1 MTPQGRLL
9 ENLLT
14 PKSLRRANLILTTS
28 TTVESELSASD
39 PTLAG
44 KTIAVPLASSIDRFA
59 CQPPPKVSKPYFIFC
74 GSLGPRKNLDRLIH
88 AFLDLKRSEPSITHT
103 FVIVTGGGWRDSEAR
118 KLIANNPQHLELYSK
133 IDESLKS
140 QLIRHSEFLV
150 LPSLYEGFGIPI
162 IEALKL
168 GRPILT
174 SNRGAMKEMA
184 GDAALF
190 VDPDDPNS
198 IREGLL
204 ALCTKKRLRDSLA
217 ENAIARAE
225 GFCWAKTSKR
235 TMEALASIA
244 AK

>member
-28 TTVESELSASD
+28 VAVENEISTWD
-39 PTLAG
+39 PTLSG

-59 CQPPPKVSKPYFIFC
+59 YQPPPNIREPYFVFC
-74 GSLGPRKNLDRLIH
+74 GSLEPRKNLDRLIH
-88 AFLDLKRSEPSITHT
+88 AFLDLKRSEPSIPHK
-103 FVIVTGGGWRDSEAR
+103 FVIVTGGGWRDSEVR
-118 KLIANNPQHLELYSK
+118 NLIANNSQHFELYSK
-133 IDESLKS
+133 IDESLKA
-140 QLIRHSEFLV
+140 QLIRHSEFLA

-184 GDAALF
+184 GNAALF
-190 VDPDDPNS
+190 IDPDDPGS
-198 IREGLL
+198 IRNGLM
-204 ALCTKKRLRDSLA
+204 ALCTNKQLRDTLA
-217 ENAIARAE
+217 ENAITNARD
-225 GFCWAKTSKR
+225 FSWATTAKR